1 MKPTLTLEFDSL
13 AELQAFLASTPERRT
28 IAHADR
34 PDVGAEPVPLAAPVN
49 TLGFGQGVT
58 LPAGAT
64 PALPVAAAAP
74 SQSAPV
80 VPPVSSTPPPVP
92 PAPAALPALVVPA
105 PAVPA
110 APSTLA
116 VGAPTFDSNGLPWDI
131 RIHTGTR
138 GVNKDGSWKAR
149 KNLDPN
155 EKVRV
160 EAELRGALAVN
171 AALAPVA
178 APLPPAVP
186 PAPLSPAQVAA
197 IESGQTV
204 AVSQAQMAQLVQAAV
219 APAAGLTGTGH
230 PIPTAFPELME
241 LAAQAMGA
249 QRLTTARITE
259 VLAPFGLVSLAQL
272 SYTPNAVAPVAQELA
287 ALL

>member
-1 MKPTLTLEFDSL
+1 
-13 AELQAFLASTPERRT
+13 
-28 IAHADR
+28 
-34 PDVGAEPVPLAAPVN
+34 
-49 TLGFGQGVT
+49 VT

-64 PALPVAAAAP
+64 PALPFAAAAP
-74 SQSAPV
+74 SQNAPA

-105 PAVPA
+105 PAAPA
-110 APSTLA
+110 APSSLA

-131 RIHTGTR
+131 RIHAGSR
-138 GVNKDGSWKAR
+138 GVNKDGTWKAR

-171 AALAPVA
+171 AALAPAA
-178 APLPPAVP
+178 APLLPAALAAIPAPPTGAAVP
-186 PAPLSPAQVAA
+186 A
-197 IESGQTV
+197 
-204 AVSQAQMAQLVQAAV
+204 

-272 SYTPNAVAPVAQELA
+272 SYTENAVAPVAQALA